1 MSSMEPISLTLGQ
14 KCELEKRSRDINAIT
29 EVQQL
34 QTLTKGLRLA
44 WQQEI
49 ARSRAAVADVLG

>member
-1 MSSMEPISLTLGQ
+1 MDPISLTLGQ
-14 KCELEKRSRDINAIT
+14 KFELEKRSRDINAIT
-29 EVQQL
+29 DVKQL
-34 QTLTKGLRLA
+34 QTLTKDLLLA